1 MVRRRRPAASQAK
14 SLSFEIR
21 CMKQDPVAI
30 RAKELGLSNL
40 SNLGMIQFEGQQQ
53 FISLLSAGAEPAAGS
68 IEQ

>member
-1 MVRRRRPAASQAK
+1 MVRRRRLAASQAK
-14 SLSFEIR
+14 S
-21 CMKQDPVAI
+21 I